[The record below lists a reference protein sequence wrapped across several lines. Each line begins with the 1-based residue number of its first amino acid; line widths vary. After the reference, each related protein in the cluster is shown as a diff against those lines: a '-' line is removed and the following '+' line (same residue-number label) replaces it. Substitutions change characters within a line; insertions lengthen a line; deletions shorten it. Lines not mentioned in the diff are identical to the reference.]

1 MLDQLLKRTLNEE
14 PDRLV
19 LEFQGHFWSATE
31 LENSASML
39 AANLVEAGV
48 EAMDRVAVLLPNCPP
63 VVQAY
68 LACFKA
74 NFVAV
79 PLDYRHRS
87 AQIGYAIGHSG
98 ARVLI
103 VHHDRLSE
111 LEEEGV
117 LAGLQY
123 VLVVGGDPN
132 DERQR
137 SFAEFVSRDTSKS
150 FPTNFAGDD
159 LCVMIYT
166 SGTTSKPKG
175 VTLTRDAMVAGIKK
189 YIARVPIDK
198 HDTALIAAPIT
209 RPMALRSQLLPVLYV
224 GGCVCLIERFA
235 PNEYLAALKR
245 PPAKTFLALLPSALQ
260 QLLDHPE
267 ISTCKFSSL
276 RMCMCG
282 GDRIPPQLHEDF
294 SKVTGV
300 SITAQCGSSEV
311 GAYAQNP
318 PFGRKKAGSIGLPM
332 YGAQV
337 CVVDKNGDDVRT
349 NQVGEILVNSPM
361 MMEGYWN
368 DTALTR
374 KTMHDGRVRT
384 GDLGRFDEDGYLWFM
399 GRKKDVIVRG
409 GSNISP
415 LEVELSML
423 AHPAV
428 AEVCVVG
435 VIDPEWGQNVHAFVV
450 QQAACDVSSTEL
462 LEFARSQLAD
472 YMVPETI
479 YFIDRMPIKG
489 PGKIN
494 RDLLKMRAEIRPLI
508 EKISFFARASDE
520 FIRAIVPHLECKEF
534 LSRDT
539 IFRHGDDGDCM
550 YFLTRGQVEA
560 ALEAGKQVA
569 VLSEGAYFG
578 EIAIL
583 MDVPRAATVR
593 ALGDCEVYELKRA
606 NVHKLMKKFPEFAK
620 HVRAA
625 METSEGA

>member
-1 MLDQLLKRTLNEE
+1 
-14 PDRLV
+14 
-19 LEFQGHFWSATE
+19 
-31 LENSASML
+31 
-39 AANLVEAGV
+39 
-48 EAMDRVAVLLPNCPP
+48 
-63 VVQAY
+63 
-68 LACFKA
+68 
-74 NFVAV
+74 
-79 PLDYRHRS
+79 
-87 AQIGYAIGHSG
+87 
-98 ARVLI
+98 
-103 VHHDRLSE
+103 
-111 LEEEGV
+111 
-117 LAGLQY
+117 
-123 VLVVGGDPN
+123 
-132 DERQR
+132 
-137 SFAEFVSRDTSKS
+137 
-150 FPTNFAGDD
+150 
-159 LCVMIYT
+159 
-166 SGTTSKPKG
+166 
-175 VTLTRDAMVAGIKK
+175 
-189 YIARVPIDK
+189 
-198 HDTALIAAPIT
+198 
-209 RPMALRSQLLPVLYV
+209 
-224 GGCVCLIERFA
+224 
-235 PNEYLAALKR
+235 
-245 PPAKTFLALLPSALQ
+245 
-260 QLLDHPE
+260 
-267 ISTCKFSSL
+267 
-276 RMCMCG
+276 
-282 GDRIPPQLHEDF
+282 
-294 SKVTGV
+294 
-300 SITAQCGSSEV
+300 
-311 GAYAQNP
+311 
-318 PFGRKKAGSIGLPM
+318 
-332 YGAQV
+332 
-337 CVVDKNGDDVRT
+337 
-349 NQVGEILVNSPM
+349 
-361 MMEGYWN
+361 
-368 DTALTR
+368 
-374 KTMHDGRVRT
+374 MHDGRVRT